1 MQHLI
6 REVIRLTNF
15 KLLMSQIRHGSDDQK
30 KAALKELK
38 SALQSLIHMIDE
50 YEERL
55 NEEGRDPDGEKESN
69 KS

>member
-1 MQHLI
+1 
-6 REVIRLTNF
+6 
-15 KLLMSQIRHGSDDQK
+15 MSQIRHGSDDQK

-55 NEEGRDPDGEKESN
+55 NEEGRDPDGKKESN